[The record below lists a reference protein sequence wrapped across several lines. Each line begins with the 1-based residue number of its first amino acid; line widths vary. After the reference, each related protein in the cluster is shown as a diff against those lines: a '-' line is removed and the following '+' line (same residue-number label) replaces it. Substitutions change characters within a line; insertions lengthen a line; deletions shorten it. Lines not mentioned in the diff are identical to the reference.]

1 MLRAHSANPQSICG
15 SNSVPSCVRPS
26 IDGAFSKLD
35 SMIRLTGGCA
45 VCRKLS
51 EDSRT
56 GNGTSAS

>member
-1 MLRAHSANPQSICG
+1 MLRAHSTNPQSISG
-15 SNSVPSCVRPS
+15 SNGVPSYVRPS

-35 SMIRLTGGCA
+35 SMISLTGGCA

-56 GNGTSAS
+56 GNAAGAS